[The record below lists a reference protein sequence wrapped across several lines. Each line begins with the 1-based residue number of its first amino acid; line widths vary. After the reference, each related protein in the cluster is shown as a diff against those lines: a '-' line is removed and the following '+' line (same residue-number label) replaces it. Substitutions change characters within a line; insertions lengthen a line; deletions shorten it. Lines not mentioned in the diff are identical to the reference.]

1 MNKINFIS
9 GSAQRI
15 YDDYMR
21 RVGKCIA
28 LLGEADKTELVMELN
43 SHIYEAMLKGANGN
57 EVDCLLDVIAGL
69 GVPEEFLKPL
79 VAGKKLDQAVRSFN
93 PKHIFQAISLNLR
106 SGFIYTFFGL
116 LYLFLV
122 SFILLIAAKII
133 FPANTGLF
141 FNGSSFRAFGF
152 MTDTDGLTE
161 VLGYW
166 LIPLSI
172 ITALFCYTCITLL
185 LRLKRKR

>member
-9 GSAQRI
+9 SSAQRI
-15 YDDYMR
+15 YDDYMV
-21 RVGKCIA
+21 RVDKCIA

-43 SHIYEAMLKGANGN
+43 SHIYEAMQKGTNGN

-106 SGFIYTFFGL
+106 SGFIYSFFGL
-116 LYLFLV
+116 LYLFLI
-122 SFILLIAAKII
+122 SFILLIGAKIF

-141 FNGSSFRAFGF
+141 LKGSSFKAFGF
-152 MTDTDGLTE
+152 ITGTDGLTE

>member
-1 MNKINFIS
+1 
-9 GSAQRI
+9 
-15 YDDYMR
+15 
-21 RVGKCIA
+21 
-28 LLGEADKTELVMELN
+28 MELN
-43 SHIYEAMLKGANGN
+43 SHIYEAMLKGANDN
-57 EVDCLLDVIAGL
+57 EVDCLLNVIAGL

-93 PKHIFQAISLNLR
+93 PKHVFQAISLNLR
-106 SGFIYTFFGL
+106 SGFIYSFFGL

-122 SFILLIAAKII
+122 SFILLIVAKIF

-141 FNGSSFRAFGF
+141 FRGSSFSAFGF
-152 MTDTDGLTE
+152 ITGTNGLTE

-172 ITALFCYTCITLL
+172 ITALFCYFCITLL

>member
-1 MNKINFIS
+1 MNKINFKS
-9 GSAQRI
+9 SSAQHI

-21 RVGKCIA
+21 RVDKCIA

-43 SHIYEAMLKGANGN
+43 SHIYEAMAKDANGN
-57 EVDCLLDVIAGL
+57 EVDCLLEVIAGL

-93 PKHIFQAISLNLR
+93 PKHVFQAISLNLR
-106 SGFIYTFFGL
+106 SGFIFSFFGL
-116 LYLFLV
+116 LYLFLF
-122 SFILLIAAKII
+122 SFILLIVAKIF

-141 FNGSSFRAFGF
+141 FRGNSFSAFGF
-152 MTDTDGLTE
+152 ITGTDGLTE

>member
-9 GSAQRI
+9 SSAQRI

-21 RVGKCIA
+21 RVDKCIA

-57 EVDCLLDVIAGL
+57 EVECLLDVIAGL

-106 SGFIYTFFGL
+106 SGFIYSFFGL

-122 SFILLIAAKII
+122 SFILLIAAKIF

-141 FNGSSFRAFGF
+141 FRDSSFSAFGF
-152 MTDTDGLTE
+152 ITGTDGLTE

-172 ITALFCYTCITLL
+172 ITALFFYTCITLL

>member
-21 RVGKCIA
+21 RVGKSIA
-28 LLGEADKTELVMELN
+28 ILGEADKTELVMELN
-43 SHIYEAMLKGANGN
+43 SHIYEAMLKGSSGN

-93 PKHIFQAISLNLR
+93 PKHVFQAISLNLR
-106 SGFIYTFFGL
+106 SGIIYTFFGL

-141 FNGSSFRAFGF
+141 FSGSSFRAFGF
-152 MTDTDGLTE
+152 MMDTDGLTE